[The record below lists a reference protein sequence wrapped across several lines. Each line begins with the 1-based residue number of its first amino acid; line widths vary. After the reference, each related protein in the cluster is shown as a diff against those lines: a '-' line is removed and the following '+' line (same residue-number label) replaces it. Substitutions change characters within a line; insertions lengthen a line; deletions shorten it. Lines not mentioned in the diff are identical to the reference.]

1 MVNGDIMSYP
11 SPLGQLIAALQS
23 KFVEAG
29 LDPVTAQVAV
39 EYIVFARMQLTRVE
53 LEQTL
58 SRFMSDDWTAADC
71 LLAGFTWGVSPE
83 GLFWG
88 VLYKKLS

>member
-11 SPLGQLIAALQS
+11 KLLGELIAALQR

-29 LDPVTAQVAV
+29 LDHATARSAV
-39 EYIVFARMQLTRVE
+39 EYIVFDRMHLTRVK

-58 SRFMSDDWTAADC
+58 RRFMSDDWTAADC
-71 LLAGFTWGVSPE
+71 LLVGFSWGVSPE
-83 GLFWG
+83 GSFWD
-88 VLYKKLS
+88 VLYKELS